1 MDELKK
7 IIENRDSM
15 IDPHTGDLK
24 GIDISNFDEDQII
37 EALIGDVK
45 KNE

>member
-1 MDELKK
+1 M

-15 IDPHTGDLK
+15 IDPQTGDLK
-24 GIDISNFDEDQII
+24 GIDISHFDEDQLI